1 MKNLLQVLITAII
14 LGIGVGFYLKN
25 TGNHYGEIT
34 IGVSVL
40 ALAFLFMPLFIYY
53 RYKDKKPDDFRLMKF
68 DEKNK
73 K

>member
-1 MKNLLQVLITAII
+1 MKYLLRFLTFAIV

-25 TGNHYGEIT
+25 TENPYGEII
-34 IGVSVL
+34 IGLSVL

-53 RYKDKKPDDFRLMKF
+53 RYKDKKPDDFLLVPK
-68 DEKNK
+68 DKQK